1 MVKYLICPKKKYEF
15 GYCLVCAGNCR
26 NDCGKQDVCQLDLS
40 KEQNKKEENK
50 MKYIKKPASKYVLG
64 FCNVCTENC
73 HNDCGQQKGCGY
85 CASYTS

>member
-40 KEQNKKEENK
+40 KEQNKRRK
-50 MKYIKKPASKYVLG
+50 IK
-64 FCNVCTENC
+64 
-73 HNDCGQQKGCGY
+73 
-85 CASYTS
+85 